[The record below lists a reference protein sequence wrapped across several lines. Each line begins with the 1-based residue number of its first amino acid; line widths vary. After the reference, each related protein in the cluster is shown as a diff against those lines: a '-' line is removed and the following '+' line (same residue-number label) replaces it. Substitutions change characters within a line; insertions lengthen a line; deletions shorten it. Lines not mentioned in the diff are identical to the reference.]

1 MNLKYIRL
9 VFFLLFIKTS
19 GFSQLTTNPD
29 FLFIDHLTQTNK
41 NREALFLLTET
52 KELSNAD
59 TVNYLC
65 GMNYYLLKRPDT
77 ASFYF
82 NNVSGNSAF
91 FNSSRF
97 FSSINF
103 SYSKK
108 YPNALQSI
116 IDLPNDTLKKYAQ
129 LSKLLIAGNYLLLR
143 DHSKFDSVSQLFLF
157 DDYKYVNEQHK
168 LIDLKKEIQKTKKK
182 SPAVAGLLSAVVPG
196 LGKFYTG
203 KKGAGLASFAANGA
217 LAAMAFE
224 AYYRNDHSIKNAQFI
239 TFGTLFTFFYVGNI
253 FGSVFSVKQQIRSV
267 NGRIN
272 NEILASIHVP
282 VVRFFK

>member
-1 MNLKYIRL
+1 MSLKNIRL
-9 VFFLLFIKTS
+9 VLFLCLVKVS
-19 GFSQLTTNPD
+19 GFSQTVDPD
-29 FLFIDHLTQTNK
+29 FLFIDHLTETNK
-41 NREALFLLTET
+41 NREALFLLTQT
-52 KELSNAD
+52 HDLTNTD

-82 NNVSGNSAF
+82 SAVSKNSAF
-91 FNSSRF
+91 FTPSRF
-97 FSSINF
+97 FSSINL

-108 YPNALQSI
+108 YQNALQSI
-116 IDLPNDTLKKYAQ
+116 GDLPQDTSLKYSQ
-129 LSKLLIAGNYLLLR
+129 LTNLLNAGNFLLLR
-143 DHSKFDSVSQLFLF
+143 DHKRFDSVSQLFLY
-157 DDYKYVNEQHK
+157 DDYKYANEQNK
-168 LIDLKKEIQKTKKK
+168 LIELKKEILNTKKK
-182 SPAVAGLLSAVVPG
+182 SPAVAGMLSAVVPG
-196 LGKFYTG
+196 LGKFYAG
-203 KKGAGLASFAANGA
+203 KRGAGLAAFAANGA

-224 AYYRNDHSIKNAQFI
+224 AYYRHDHSIKNAQFI